1 MRLSLYLLGPFLTI
15 IGDQA
20 ISETRTKRIEA
31 LLTYLVVE
39 SERGHRRETL
49 MGLLFP
55 EMANDVASNN
65 LRQTLTRL
73 RHIIGDREASD
84 PFLTITRESIQFN
97 RKSNYWCDLIEF
109 EELVLG
115 CAEHKGDRQTMC
127 SSCMRRTQKGLDLYR
142 GPFLENIFLSDSV
155 TFEEWAAILREKL
168 KQKALAALEVLT
180 TFHMRRGE
188 YEQAIIFG
196 QRQLELE
203 PWREEVHQL
212 LIRLFAR
219 IGRRA
224 QALAQYQSC
233 ARVLQDELDVE
244 PSSSTKALR
253 EQIVNLKDTRPY
265 NLPYSSEVF
274 IGRDSEL
281 ARIYR
286 YFTDNSTRLLT
297 IVGPG
302 GIGKTRLAL
311 EVGWRIANDYLGPF
325 MHGIYFISL
334 AKMTHLGDAERAFA
348 MTIADSIEISLLGS
362 QSPLDIVLGFIQDKE
377 LLLIIDNCEE
387 ASNAIM
393 LISQLLNHAP
403 GLQILATSRE
413 PLKLANEYLLRIDG
427 LPFPPRLSTADWSPP
442 LEIAGN
448 ILTNADLNAKANIH
462 MEDIES
468 FQSVQLFSHHAQR
481 INTGF
486 SIPQL
491 EQNEHQAIARI
502 CQICEGMPL
511 ALGMAAIWTQ
521 SLPCAEI
528 ANELEHNI
536 DILRNQQLDSP
547 ERHRSIRA
555 VFDYSW
561 QRLTEDEQKLFARLS
576 VFEGYFDLGA
586 VQEVTD
592 ARLSVLASLVSKSL
606 LHFVKIRS
614 SKEEKANHQARY
626 TFHPLLHQYG
636 AEKLASDS
644 EEDTYMQQQHSIYYC
659 TWLQEQAPLLKGSEQ
674 QKGITIITFNF
685 DNIRKALQWAV
696 ANEQEELIS
705 QAVEGLAD
713 ISELRGQFSEGKE
726 LLQQAVERLEI
737 ILSKTEETDTAIVMA
752 KVMAR
757 LGRLNF
763 LLGHSTESQK
773 QLEQSIDILKAS
785 KKEEA
790 LTTPLNHLAYLAYCT
805 DQYELGLELSHEASE
820 LATKHEDQLAVA
832 DAYRTRA
839 AIMQM
844 KGDIAEGMSQYE
856 KALAMYQQ
864 IGNHQ
869 GICWSLLSLSS
880 CASKIGDYET
890 AILRAE
896 EVVRFSRQIEFRL
909 VEGWALYALGCIY
922 VRLCDYSTAYPI
934 FEQALQVG
942 RSINDRRQQAS
953 VLNRMGTCNHY
964 QGALDIAEK
973 YYEETVTICRQIGNQ
988 LDEGHALNDLG
999 ILARNRKNYL
1009 ACRALCRQAL
1019 DIGRNI
1025 GNKDLQRRAYTS
1037 LGHLYVA
1044 QKRYRQAKK
1053 TYERGLGMVEEVQPQ
1068 WRLHPFTGLALIA
1081 IHDNDVDRAK
1091 ELIES
1096 ILSILEIYSIDG
1108 AEEPHL
1114 LRHTIHHVLHSLKD
1128 SREKSFLETYL

>member
-1 MRLSLYLLGPFLTI
+1 MRLSLYMLGPYLSV
-15 IGDQA
+15 IGDQT
-20 ISETRTKRIEA
+20 IPETRTKRIEA

-39 SERGHRRETL
+39 SERGHRRESL
-49 MGLLFP
+49 MGLLFS
-55 EMANDVASNN
+55 EMDTDVASNN

-73 RHIIGDREASD
+73 RRIIGDREVPD

-109 EELVLG
+109 EELVRG
-115 CAEHKGDRQTMC
+115 CDEHRDYRQAMC
-127 SSCMRRTQKGLDLYR
+127 SSCMRRAQKGVDLYR
-142 GPFLENIFLSDSV
+142 GPFLGNIFLSDSV
-155 TFEEWAAILREKL
+155 AFEEWAAILREKL
-168 KQKALAALEVLT
+168 KQKALAALEALT
-180 TFHMRRGE
+180 TFHVRRGE
-188 YEQAIIFG
+188 YEEAIIFG
-196 QRQLELE
+196 QRQLEIE

-224 QALAQYQSC
+224 QALAQYQAC
-233 ARVLQDELDVE
+233 VKVLQDELEVE
-244 PSSSTKALR
+244 PSPSIKALR
-253 EQIVNLKDTRPY
+253 EQIVDLEDTRPY

-286 YFTDNSTRLLT
+286 YFTDDSTRILT
-297 IVGPG
+297 LVGPG

-334 AKMTHLGDAERAFA
+334 ARMTHLGDIERAFA
-348 MTIADSIEISLLGS
+348 TTIADSIGISLLGA
-362 QSPLDIVLGFIQDKE
+362 QSPLDGILGFIQNKE

-387 ASNAIM
+387 AGNAIM

-413 PLKLANEYLLRIDG
+413 PLKLTNEYLLRIDG
-427 LPFPPRLSTADWSPP
+427 LPFPPKLSAADWAPP
-442 LEIAGN
+442 LEIAGA
-448 ILTNADLNAKANIH
+448 ILTNADLNTKAKIYLK
-462 MEDIES
+462 DIES

-481 INTGF
+481 INAGF
-486 SIPQL
+486 SILQL
-491 EQNEHQAIARI
+491 EQNEHQAIAHI

-511 ALGMAAIWTQ
+511 ALGMAAVWTQ
-521 SLPCAEI
+521 TLPCEEI
-528 ANELEHNI
+528 AIELEHNI
-536 DILRNQQLDSP
+536 DILQNQQLDSP

-561 QRLTEDEQKLFARLS
+561 QRLTEDEQTLFARLS
-576 VFEGYFDLGA
+576 VFEGYFDLVA

-592 ARLSVLASLVSKSL
+592 AKLSVLASLVSKSL

-614 SKEEKANHQARY
+614 SKEEKANHQAY
-626 TFHPLLHQYG
+626 YKFHPLLHQYA
-636 AEKLASDS
+636 AEKLSGDS
-644 EEDTYMQQQHSIYYC
+644 EEEAYMRQQHSIYYC
-659 TWLQEQAPLLKGSEQ
+659 TWMQEQTPLLKGSEQ

-685 DNIRKALQWAV
+685 DNIRKAWQWAV

-705 QAVEGLAD
+705 QGVEGLSD
-713 ISELRGQFSEGKE
+713 FSELRGQFSEGKE
-726 LLQQAVERLEI
+726 LLQQAVERLET
-737 ILSKTEETDTAIVMA
+737 ILSQTEETDTAIIMA

-757 LGRLNF
+757 LGRINF

-785 KKEEA
+785 NKEEA

-805 DQYELGLELSHEASE
+805 DQYELGLALSREASE
-820 LATKHEDQLAVA
+820 FGTKQEDKLAVA

-839 AIMQM
+839 AIMQV
-844 KGDIAEGMSQYE
+844 KGDIVEGISLYE
-856 KALAMYQQ
+856 KALAMYQE

-869 GICWSLLSLSS
+869 GTCWSLLSLSS
-880 CASKIGDYET
+880 CASFTGDYET

-896 EVVRFSRQIEFRL
+896 EVIQFSRQIEFRL

-922 VRLCDYSTAYPI
+922 VRLCEYSTAYPI
-934 FEQALQVG
+934 FEQALKVG
-942 RSINDRRQQAS
+942 QSINDRRQQAG

-964 QGALDIAEK
+964 QGELDIAEK
-973 YYEETVTICRQIGNQ
+973 HYEETLTICRQIGNQ

-999 ILARNRKNYL
+999 ILARNRKDFL
-1009 ACRALCRQAL
+1009 ASRSLCRQAL
-1019 DIGRNI
+1019 NIGREI

-1037 LGHLYVA
+1037 LGHLYIE

-1053 TYERGLGMVEEVQPQ
+1053 AYERGLGMMEKVQPQ
-1068 WRLHPFTGLALIA
+1068 WQLHPLAGLAIIA
-1081 IHDNDVDRAK
+1081 IHDNDADRAK

-1096 ILSILEIYSIDG
+1096 VLSILETYSIDG
-1108 AEEPHL
+1108 AEEPYL
-1114 LRHTIHHVLHSLKD
+1114 LRHTIHYVLHRLKD
-1128 SREKSFLETYL
+1128 DREKSFLETYT